1 MPPSMVA
8 IGSRSLIMSEFFE
21 KPILN
26 SPYAYPDLRGIRQP
40 SSTNFKVAGEQWQ
53 RGYEMR
59 GQG

>member
-1 MPPSMVA
+1 MVA
-8 IGSRSLIMSEFFE
+8 IDSRSLIMSKFFE